1 MDMQQV
7 FTLMERF
14 DASPLTGL
22 EVALEGGRVKLEKS
36 AGAGPASAAPA
47 SSAPLQ
53 AQLHAPAPAPELP
66 GCLITAPLGGT
77 F

>member
-14 DASPLTGL
+14 AASPLTGL

-36 AGAGPASAAPA
+36 AGAGPAARA
-47 SSAPLQ
+47 LR
-53 AQLHAPAPAPELP
+53 LRH
-66 GCLITAPLGGT
+66 
-77 F
+77 